1 MNAVSMTTTPSVD
14 AVNVDVEASST
25 FVSTPHVV
33 QLTDRALMY
42 LRAGY
47 SIHLSGPAGTGKTTL
62 AFHIAAQLRRPVT
75 LMQGDH
81 QLTSADLIGSASGY
95 RKSKLVDNFIHS
107 VLRTEEMQTS
117 LWTDNR
123 LTTACR
129 HGHTLVYD
137 EFNRSPAEANTPLLS
152 VLSEGLLNLPQ
163 VHAGRENYLTV
174 HPRFR
179 VILTSN
185 PEEYAG
191 IYKSADALR
200 DRVITIRLD
209 HFDRETEVRILAT
222 KAALDEAHAAAI
234 VDFVRALRE
243 KRNDSQVTVRG
254 ALALARVIATSG
266 IAADADD
273 PMFRMACIDV
283 FGVDEDEM
291 RLFRPAPVALAADVP
306 DPQPIRAKPMR
317 ISAHEALQ

>member
-1 MNAVSMTTTPSVD
+1 MNAINAINMATTPALD
-14 AVNVDVEASST
+14 TVNVDVAASST
-25 FVSTPHVV
+25 FVSTPHIV

-81 QLTSADLIGSASGY
+81 QLTSADLVGSASGY

-107 VLRTEEMQTS
+107 VLRTEETQTS

-129 HGHTLVYD
+129 YGHTLIYD

-152 VLSEGLLNLPQ
+152 ALSEGLLNLPQ

-209 HFDRETEVRILAT
+209 HFDRDTEVCILAT
-222 KAALDEAHAAAI
+222 KAVLDEAHAAAI
-234 VDFVRALRE
+234 IDFVRALRE
-243 KRNDSQVTVRG
+243 KRADSQITVRG
-254 ALALARVIATSG
+254 ALALARVIATSSF
-266 IAADADD
+266 AANADD
-273 PMFRMACIDV
+273 PMFRMVCVDL
-283 FGVDEDEM
+283 FGVDDEDM
-291 RLFRPAPVALAADVP
+291 KLFRPVLAQSSHPRPVRSKLMPVP
-306 DPQPIRAKPMR
+306 AGEVIQ
-317 ISAHEALQ
+317 